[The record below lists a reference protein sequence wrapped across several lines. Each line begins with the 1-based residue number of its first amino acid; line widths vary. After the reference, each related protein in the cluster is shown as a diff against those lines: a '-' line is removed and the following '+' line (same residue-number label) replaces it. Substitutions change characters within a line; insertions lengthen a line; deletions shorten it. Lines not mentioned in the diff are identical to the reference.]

1 MEPTAY
7 QLNSYLDSAYNDSG
21 AMTEYQIDE
30 MAEEAIEDEFMRVV
44 ECVDQEVLYA
54 LIKAIYQS
62 ADSKNQLGVL
72 TFSKSLRNE
81 IWYAARKMVQK

>member
-7 QLNSYLDSAYNDSG
+7 QLNSYLDSAYKDSG

-30 MAEEAIEDEFMRVV
+30 MEEEAIEDEFMRVV
-44 ECVDQEVLYA
+44 EYVDQEVLYA

-62 ADSKNQLGVL
+62 ADSNNQLGVL